1 MNIRAPSAMTIGF
14 LAMAFHQ
21 HDPGHLVRPA
31 GAAAG
36 GSGTDLGPRSF
47 DKSRFCR
54 KRRISIM
61 ACQRKK
67 NGMSKKENPLV
78 PDVVAL
84 RPFVPA
90 KDFETSLRFFA
101 DLGFRAYRLG
111 DLLASMHIG
120 PFAFLLQGRPNDDER
135 FAANFMMHMLVDDID
150 AWWSRI
156 ASLDLSKRY
165 GVKAPSA
172 PALQPWGLVVAYVW
186 DPSGVLWHIA
196 KKPTDSNN

>member
-1 MNIRAPSAMTIGF
+1 
-14 LAMAFHQ
+14 MATK
-21 HDPGHLVRPA
+21 D
-31 GAAAG
+31 
-36 GSGTDLGPRSF
+36 RS
-47 DKSRFCR
+47 
-54 KRRISIM
+54 
-61 ACQRKK
+61 
-67 NGMSKKENPLV
+67 LV
-78 PDVVAL
+78 PDVIAL

-156 ASLDLSKRY
+156 AIPTCWRSRLWARQVERFEPLRPAETTSFETM
-165 GVKAPSA
+165 
-172 PALQPWGLVVAYVW
+172 PALTIKALGAGL
-186 DPSGVLWHIA
+186 A
-196 KKPTDSNN
+196 KKTL

>member
-1 MNIRAPSAMTIGF
+1 MSTKEQS
-14 LAMAFHQ
+14 LA
-21 HDPGHLVRPA
+21 
-31 GAAAG
+31 
-36 GSGTDLGPRSF
+36 
-47 DKSRFCR
+47 
-54 KRRISIM
+54 
-61 ACQRKK
+61 
-67 NGMSKKENPLV
+67 

-90 KDFETSLRFFA
+90 KDFETSLRFFV

-135 FAANFMMHMLVDDID
+135 FATNFMMPMLVDDIH

-172 PALQPWGLVVAYVW
+172 PIQP
-186 DPSGVLWHIA
+186 SE
-196 KKPTDSNN
+196 SFQ

>member
-1 MNIRAPSAMTIGF
+1 MSPKEQS
-14 LAMAFHQ
+14 LA
-21 HDPGHLVRPA
+21 
-31 GAAAG
+31 
-36 GSGTDLGPRSF
+36 
-47 DKSRFCR
+47 
-54 KRRISIM
+54 
-61 ACQRKK
+61 
-67 NGMSKKENPLV
+67 
-78 PDVVAL
+78 PDVIAL

-101 DLGFRAYRLG
+101 DLGFRGYRLG

-156 ASLDLSKRY
+156 AALDLAKRY

-172 PALQPWGLVVAYVW
+172 PKLQPWGLVVAYVW

-196 KKPTDSNN
+196 KKPTDSDH

>member
-1 MNIRAPSAMTIGF
+1 MHGVAVGLLGERRAKMMRCLMCQPSCPIG
-14 LAMAFHQ
+14 Q
-21 HDPGHLVRPA
+21 STKD
-31 GAAAG
+31 
-36 GSGTDLGPRSF
+36 
-47 DKSRFCR
+47 
-54 KRRISIM
+54 
-61 ACQRKK
+61 RKK
-67 NGMSKKENPLV
+67 NQGFRARHDSVENAEYFCCVNERTFLV
-78 PDVVAL
+78 PDVIAL

-120 PFAFLLQGRPNDDER
+120 PFAFLLHGRPNDDER
-135 FAANFMMHMLVDDID
+135 FAANFMMHMFVEDID
-150 AWWSRI
+150 AWWPRI
-156 ASLDLSKRY
+156 ADLDLSKRY

-196 KKPTDSNN
+196 KASAGTDN